1 MSETGTCISCKY
13 ADLTAGTG
21 RCQSCSD
28 WSNWKPKEEKMDNE
42 KTTKIEEACVEIQLK
57 EAREKIEEQERYIRE
72 LQLQLAR
79 KTGRVEG
86 LEFSIRANGVSGGEV

>member
-1 MSETGTCISCKY
+1 MIEDCHSCKHEHKIGL
-13 ADLTAGTG
+13 AFPCEDCTHG
-21 RCQSCSD
+21 SK
-28 WSNWKPKEEKMDNE
+28 WEPKEEDMENE

-57 EAREKIEEQERYIRE
+57 EAQEKIKEQELYIRE

-86 LEFSIRANGVSGGEV
+86 LEFAIRANGVSGGEVR